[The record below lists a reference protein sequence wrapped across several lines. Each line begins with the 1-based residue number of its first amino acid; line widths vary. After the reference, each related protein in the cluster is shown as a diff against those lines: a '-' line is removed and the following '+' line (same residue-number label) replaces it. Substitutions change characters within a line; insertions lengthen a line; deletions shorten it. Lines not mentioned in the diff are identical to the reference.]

1 MRKVLFVGP
10 SYPPDWVMKYI
21 KDIIINVYTSDT
33 LSSDVVSN
41 AFIKPVVIKEL
52 TISNTDISC
61 TIEYVNPITGDIIE
75 QSTSGGDI
83 AIVTNGECVNS
94 FYGGPYNISPCC
106 IALTYIK
113 DVVDK
118 PAVVLNCKHPLRC
131 SVSDN
136 ILSITAEETLTLEA
150 NATFADSDIE
160 TNEKSSIVTVNGL
173 RVVNGEITINGVGT
187 VTVTVNATGTEDE

>member
-33 LSSDVVSN
+33 LSSDTVGN

-52 TISNTDISC
+52 TISNAGVSC

-75 QSTSGGDI
+75 QSTSSGDI
-83 AIVTNGECVNS
+83 AVVTKGEYVNS

-106 IALTYIK
+106 ISLTYIK
-113 DVVDK
+113 DVSDK
-118 PAVVLNCKHPLRC
+118 PDVVLNCKHPLRC

-136 ILSITAEETLTLEA
+136 ILNITAEETLTLEA
-150 NATFADSDIE
+150 NATFVDSE
-160 TNEKSSIVTVNGL
+160 AEENEKNSIVTVNGL

-187 VTVTVNATGTEDE
+187 VTVTVNSAEVEDE